1 MSMYIFRGKNI
12 KASRVICCIMAL
24 FVHKWY
30 FYVNTE
36 LTLGVYKVEFEFQ
49 TYNIIVMPPKNYL
62 IINSWFENWN
72 H

>member
-12 KASRVICCIMAL
+12 KASRVIYCIMAL

-36 LTLGVYKVEFEFQ
+36 LTLGEFEFQ
-49 TYNIIVMPPKNYL
+49 TYNIIIMPPKNYL
-62 IINSWFENWN
+62 TVNSWFENWN
-72 H
+72 Y